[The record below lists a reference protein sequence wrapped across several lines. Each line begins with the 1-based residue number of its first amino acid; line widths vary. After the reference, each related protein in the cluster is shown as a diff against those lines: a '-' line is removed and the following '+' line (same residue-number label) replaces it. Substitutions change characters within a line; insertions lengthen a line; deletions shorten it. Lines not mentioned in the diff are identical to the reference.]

1 MKFTTYAVAG
11 LVMAAAASSSSLRG
25 MDKTIGMPSL
35 VMKSMEYVI
44 SSSTEQEKSTEEALK
59 AKTMQF
65 NNRVGDERKVVEK
78 TERVVKSAKACV
90 ADAQKRI
97 VAAEAQINSTLAQK
111 VPALKLSTARHGAES
126 AASHVSAAQKE
137 FDGEEATFKHDMLHL
152 ESVKNESTRVIN
164 LMNRHFLAKEA
175 QRAGKG
181 LTLKNSLV
189 EQDKMNDLLPG
200 HNHVRTGVKKE
211 SHKAIHVTK
220 GDAANMAFLLETAAK
235 HGLGEYQGL
244 ARALRAAAKPGL
256 TEEMKQGTTKVP
268 VSKVAAKSP
277 KFHARTPADVVDAN
291 INKTQTA
298 EPDLPEVGA
307 GAGTNLTDTSES
319 PAGAAGKMKIKA
331 LGNSVKVGKDVGGH
345 VIAAV
350 TKLHGF
356 ASEHAKARNAVFELG
371 TKQVRKDLQHSKE
384 EHARLVALVNEW
396 ETTNKKLDA
405 QVRDLKEN
413 IAENEKQIKACQV
426 DEEKANAGKKD
437 AETKIGQVMA
447 DLKQLTEAYGT
458 ISKDL
463 VHEKKV
469 ASYVLNLLKQKI
481 SKLKKFLAAAKLDA
495 EKKQDQL
502 AQNFTDPEL
511 PVYHGMP
518 DALKCD
524 PNSSPEEWCKTPE
537 MMVRCGVTKESCET
551 YHFKNK
557 AFPENV
563 VPVDPTGK
571 GNSKEWAAMGPTKG
585 KKGDPSVVDIRN
597 TNDLKSDGTLR
608 VGAL

>member
-25 MDKTIGMPSL
+25 QDKSVGMPTL

-44 SSSTEQEKSTEEALK
+44 TSSTEQEKSTDEALK
-59 AKTMQF
+59 TKTMEF
-65 NNRVGDERKVVEK
+65 NNRVAGERKVVEK
-78 TERVVKSAKACV
+78 TERVVKNAKTCI

-97 VAAEAQINSTLAQK
+97 ADAEAQINATLAQK
-111 VPALKLSTARHGAES
+111 VPALKLSTARHGVE
-126 AASHVSAAQKE
+126 AAAAHMDAAQKE
-137 FDGEEATFKHDMLHL
+137 FNGEEATFKHDMLHL

-164 LMNRHFLAKEA
+164 LMNRHFIAKEA
-175 QRAGKG
+175 VKAGKG
-181 LTLKNSLV
+181 MTVKNALS
-189 EQDKMNDLLPG
+189 EHDKMDDLLPG
-200 HNHVRTGVKKE
+200 HQHVRLGPKKE

-235 HGLGEYQGL
+235 HGLGEYRGL
-244 ARALRAAAKPGL
+244 ARALRTAAKPAL
-256 TEEMKQGTTKVP
+256 TEEMKKAITKVP
-268 VSKVAAKSP
+268 VTRVSAKHP
-277 KFHARTPADVVDAN
+277 KMHSRAPADVVDAAT
-291 INKTQTA
+291 NKTNLA
-298 EPDLPEVGA
+298 KDDDAVEGE
-307 GAGTNLTDTSES
+307 AGTNLTDTSES
-319 PAGAAGKMKIKA
+319 ASAAAGKMKIKA

-356 ASEHAKARNAVFELG
+356 ASEHAKARNTVFELG

-384 EHARLVALVNEW
+384 EHSRLTALVKEW

-405 QVRDLKEN
+405 QVRELKEN
-413 IAENEKQIKACQV
+413 IAENEKQIKACAV
-426 DEEKANAGKKD
+426 DEEKAVAGKKD
-437 AETKIGQVMA
+437 AQTKIDQVMA

-463 VHEKKV
+463 VHEKKQ
-469 ASYVLNLLKQKI
+469 AAYVLNLLKVKI
-481 SKLKKFLAAAKLDA
+481 AKLKKFLAAAKLDA
-495 EKKQDQL
+495 EKKQNQL

-511 PVYHGMP
+511 PTYQGMP

-537 MMVRCGVTKESCET
+537 MMVSCGVTKESCET

-571 GNSKEWAAMGPTKG
+571 GNAKEWPAMGPTKG
-585 KKGDPSVVDIRN
+585 KKDDPTVVDIRN
-597 TNDLKSDGTLR
+597 MNDLQSDGTVR
-608 VGAL
+608 VGAQ